1 MIFRKE
7 SEKLYEIRVGKRMD
21 SGRADNSEI

>member
-7 SEKLYEIRVGKRMD
+7 SEKLYEIRVGKRRD
-21 SGRADNSEI
+21 SGRADTSEI

>member
-7 SEKLYEIRVGKRMD
+7 SEKLYEIRAGKRMD